1 MKMTT
6 HELLDMTHYIWMNMR
21 ISTSM
26 MFYAQII
33 YFAIIDSFQNHFS
46 L

>member
-1 MKMTT
+1 MKITT
-6 HELLDMTHYIWMNMR
+6 NELLDMTHYMNMR